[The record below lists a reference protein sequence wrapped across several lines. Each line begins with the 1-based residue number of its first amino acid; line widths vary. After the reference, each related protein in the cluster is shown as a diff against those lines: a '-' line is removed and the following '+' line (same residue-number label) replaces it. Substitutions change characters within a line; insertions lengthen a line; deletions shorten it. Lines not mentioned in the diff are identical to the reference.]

1 MKNLIKSLL
10 EEALNNLVE
19 NNTLPRDH
27 GAQIHV
33 EKTRQSAHGDLASN
47 IALVLAK
54 AVGKS
59 PREIAG
65 DIVGALPRS
74 SDISRVELAG
84 PGFINFFLSPSARW
98 QQIEKIRAA
107 KATYGTSNTGRG
119 KKVMVEF
126 VSANPTGP
134 LHVGHGRGAAYGDAL
149 ARVLKAAGY
158 SVHSEYYV
166 NDAGRQMDILA
177 LSVWVRYLELCGLE
191 FSFPKECYQ
200 GDYIWDIAATLH
212 RQEGGRLQHDLA
224 ILIQGL
230 PNDPEARIDR
240 MVEGAKHLLGEA
252 DYLLV
257 FDLAKEIM
265 VDLIRQD
272 LNHFRVNYDQWFSER
287 SLVDSGAIKHAIE
300 VLEERGHLYQEGG
313 ATWFR
318 STAFGDEK
326 DRVVLRANGSHTYF
340 AADIAYHLNKVE
352 RGFEWLINIW
362 GADHH
367 GYVTRVKSAF
377 QALGGGSD
385 ALDVLLVQFAVLYR
399 GGEKVS
405 MSTRSGDFVTLRA
418 LCKEVGEDAAR
429 FFYALRKPEQ
439 HMDFDLDLAKEQ
451 SNENPVYYVQYAH
464 ARICSV
470 FRQMETKGIEMSDS
484 QIDFSSLV
492 EPEEMNLI
500 DELSR
505 YPEVVAKA
513 AAGHEPHQLAYYLR
527 ETATCFHAFYNAHHF
542 LNAEAAVREPR
553 LALIDAVRQVIAN
566 GLGLLGVSAPEMM

>member
-1 MKNLIKSLL
+1 MKRLVISLL
-10 EEALNNLVE
+10 EEALKSLVE
-19 NNTLPRDH
+19 NNMLPNDKWPK
-27 GAQIHV
+27 IHV

-47 IALVLAK
+47 IALLLAK
-54 AVGKS
+54 SVGKN

-65 DIVGALPRS
+65 DIVGALPES

-84 PGFINFFLSPSARW
+84 PGFINFFLAPSARW
-98 QQIEKIRAA
+98 EQIDRIRAA

-119 KKVMVEF
+119 KRVMVEF

-149 ARVLKAAGY
+149 ARVLTAAGY
-158 SVHSEYYV
+158 TVHSEYYV

-177 LSVWVRYLELCGLE
+177 LSVWLRYLELCGQE
-191 FSFPKECYQ
+191 SPFPKECYQ

-212 RQEGGRLQHDLA
+212 REQGERLQHDVTVL
-224 ILIQGL
+224 LQGL
-230 PNDPEARIDR
+230 PDDPEAGID
-240 MVEGAKHLLGEA
+240 MIVEGAKDRLGGEG
-252 DYLLV
+252 YLLV
-257 FDLAKEIM
+257 FDLAKETM
-265 VDLIRQD
+265 VDLIRKD
-272 LNHFRVNYDQWFSER
+272 LIRFRVNYDEWFSER
-287 SLVDSGAIKHAIE
+287 SLVDSGAINHAIE
-300 VLEERGHLYQEGG
+300 VLESRGHLYQEGG

-352 RGFEWLINIW
+352 RGFDWLINIW

-377 QALGGGSD
+377 QALGGDPD
-385 ALDVLLVQFAVLYR
+385 ALDLLLVQFAVLYR
-399 GGEKVS
+399 GGKKIS
-405 MSTRSGDFVTLRA
+405 MSTRSGDFVTLRE

-451 SNENPVYYVQYAH
+451 SSENPVYYVQYAH

-470 FRQMETKGIEMSDS
+470 FRQVKAKGIKISDS
-484 QIDFSSLV
+484 QIDFSSLI

-505 YPEVVAKA
+505 FPEVVAKA
-513 AAGHEPHQLAYYLR
+513 AAGHEPHQVAYYLR

-553 LALIDAVRQVIAN
+553 LALIDAVRQVLAN
-566 GLGLLGVSAPEMM
+566 GLDLLGVSAPEMM

>member
-1 MKNLIKSLL
+1 
-10 EEALNNLVE
+10 
-19 NNTLPRDH
+19 
-27 GAQIHV
+27 
-33 EKTRQSAHGDLASN
+33 
-47 IALVLAK
+47 
-54 AVGKS
+54 
-59 PREIAG
+59 
-65 DIVGALPRS
+65 
-74 SDISRVELAG
+74 
-84 PGFINFFLSPSARW
+84 
-98 QQIEKIRAA
+98 
-107 KATYGTSNTGRG
+107 
-119 KKVMVEF
+119 
-126 VSANPTGP
+126 
-134 LHVGHGRGAAYGDAL
+134 
-149 ARVLKAAGY
+149 
-158 SVHSEYYV
+158 
-166 NDAGRQMDILA
+166 MDILA

-240 MVEGAKHLLGEA
+240 MVEGAKNLLGEA